1 MRLLFVTQAIVSPCW
16 CCCLQDEVASWESRL
31 STLVEG
37 LTLLQ
42 GIQRRWLYLEPIFGR
57 GALPAVA
64 GRFRH
69 VDGEFRAI
77 MAQLAVSISVLD
89 WARTLDCM
97 FHHAG
102 FAVVLAGKACA

>member
-1 MRLLFVTQAIVSPCW
+1 MLSSS
-16 CCCLQDEVASWESRL
+16 CLQDEVASWETRL

-37 LTLLQ
+37 LGLLQ
-42 GIQRRWLYLEPIFGR
+42 GIQRRWLYLGPIFGR

-77 MAQLAVSISVLD
+77 MAQLAVSDKSQFDQPWTISGTAKV
-89 WARTLDCM
+89 
-97 FHHAG
+97 
-102 FAVVLAGKACA
+102 

>member
-1 MRLLFVTQAIVSPCW
+1 MCARNT
-16 CCCLQDEVASWESRL
+16 QDEVGSWETRL
-31 STLVEG
+31 STLLEG

-42 GIQRRWLYLEPIFGR
+42 AIQRRWLYLEPVFGR

-77 MAQLAVSISVLD
+77 MSQLQVRGGGWFFLWVG
-89 WARTLDCM
+89 C
-97 FHHAG
+97 
-102 FAVVLAGKACA
+102 